1 MTFLWI
7 FSLLNP
13 KSCFSSQLILYR
25 LQIKFVTS
33 AVLAEENEG
42 GEIDLLLLWNNILL
56 HQTLFPVSDNSR
68 SEVNTVIALTSCHSL
83 SLRMEPWKQSAA
95 VLLYLR
101 ELLVVLLFCCS
112 LNIQTNTLDLSL
124 DRGCSSIPP
133 QALSLSLTHKSSTAP
148 PFTPCWVEQLK
159 ASVSS
164 WQSPHGRLES
174 VGRLWVCWLRRFM
187 TCKCVG

>member
-1 MTFLWI
+1 MKEVKSISFCSETTFYCTKHYFLYQTTADPRWI
-7 FSLLNP
+7 QF
-13 KSCFSSQLILYR
+13 
-25 LQIKFVTS
+25 
-33 AVLAEENEG
+33 
-42 GEIDLLLLWNNILL
+42 
-56 HQTLFPVSDNSR
+56 
-68 SEVNTVIALTSCHSL
+68 IALTSCRSL

-174 VGRLWVCWLRRFM
+174 VGRVWVCWLRRFM